1 MGEMSQ
7 GFCGFLTCYA
17 IDAYQMGGM
26 GGIAIKVKLHGMIKK
41 GYWRSAAVYAFVGSE
56 PMTVYGYT
64 LPCSL

>member
-1 MGEMSQ
+1 MSYVLS
-7 GFCGFLTCYA
+7 GLVYAWFTALCFL
-17 IDAYQMGGM
+17 GGM

-41 GYWRSAAVYAFVGSE
+41 GYWRSAAVYVFVGSE